1 MDEKKIRPQDKWNA
15 KHGLVTVSYKLTKSI
30 ADEFADACARAGVS
44 KKAQLEKM
52 MKDFIEHEQKKSET

>member
-15 KHGLVTVSYKLTKSI
+15 AHGLVSVSYKLTKSI
-30 ADEFADACARAGVS
+30 ADDFSAACEKAGVS

-52 MKDFIEHEQKKSET
+52 MMEFIKSQKN